1 MIEEIQLL
9 NNLEEVRFITL
20 QNTKSNIFAL
30 IRRNQFRKEFVVKIG
45 DIATNKH
52 GKSGKVIAI
61 GTIGNDWKDMK
72 KFATNSDIPTLI
84 KTTPSGTKG
93 YLDNLIII
101 AVKYNNGRTEVWT
114 YDSDNAYVSK

>member
-45 DIATNKH
+45 DIAY
-52 GKSGKVIAI
+52 SE
-61 GTIGNDWKDMK
+61 KDRAASPIMR
-72 KFATNSDIPTLI
+72 
-84 KTTPSGTKG
+84 
-93 YLDNLIII
+93 II
-101 AVKYNNGRTEVWT
+101 AGNTRLYLHKN
-114 YDSDNAYVSK
+114 SKVQDFELLKAVFTPGVNKI